1 MVFYYYDRSCLTM
14 LNHVRTKC
22 KLLLRSLQAWEVR
35 RFGGL
40 NRVKSFRIKLAGKTI
55 GKQICCIDSTS

>member
-1 MVFYYYDRSCLTM
+1 M